1 MKNIIKY
8 IAALTLFV
16 TLFSSCDKVEQP
28 VKAVIVIDT
37 TLYTDGNWADY
48 PMPVF
53 TANTNTDRNVLI
65 EDYTGHKCSAC
76 PNAAVI
82 AKDIEDANPG
92 SIHTSKGGDGAF
104 QALGSGCEVAG
115 TDHFCHDFRTNEG
128 NTYGEEFGNGFGFQG
143 NPYGN
148 INRAIIEGADLFLFQ
163 TEWVQK
169 TDFVLA
175 ENNLRVNLQAQSNYY
190 AASNGVYLHVESE
203 FLEDMT
209 GNFNIVTYAVENEVI
224 TWQLMPDLTE
234 DEFYHHHNPFIG
246 CIDDLAWGQSLV
258 TNPVMGDN
266 FQTDYAYELPSGLS
280 NTDMH
285 FVSYVY
291 NVETYEIM
299 QVIKHEF

>member
-1 MKNIIKY
+1 M
-8 IAALTLFV
+8 
-16 TLFSSCDKVEQP
+16 SCDKVEQP
-28 VKAVIVIDT
+28 VKPTIDIDT

-53 TANTNTDRNVLI
+53 TSNQNTNRNVLI

-82 AKDIEDANPG
+82 AKDIEDANPTRVFVV
-92 SIHTSKGGDGAF
+92 SIHTSKGGDGDF
-104 QALGSGCEVAG
+104 QNTGSGCEVPG
-115 TDHFCHDFRTNEG
+115 TDHFCYDFRTNEG
-128 NTYGEEFGNGFGFQG
+128 NIYGEEFGTGFGFVG

-163 TEWVQK
+163 TEWQQK
-169 TDFVLA
+169 TNFVLN
-175 ENNLRVNLQAQSNYY
+175 ENKLSVNLQAESNYY
-190 AASNGVYLHVESE
+190 QASNGVYFHVESE

-209 GNFNIVTYAVENEVI
+209 GNFNIVTYAIQNEVI

-234 DEFYHHHNPFIG
+234 DEFYKHHNPFIG

-258 TNPVMGDN
+258 TNPVIGDK
-266 FQTDYAYELPSGLS
+266 FQTDYAYELPTGIS
-280 NTDMH
+280 NTEMH
-285 FVSYVY
+285 FVTYVY
-291 NVETYEIM
+291 DVDTYEIL